1 MQRKSKSTIPGQE
14 GGLCFMLKNGD
25 QYSKHLPCVSLLGSS
40 YLWLPHWLLQATEAD
55 RGSTF
60 GSPASRTS
68 HPTTRPT
75 SLCPWSP
82 SEQGPWPVLRHPVCV
97 VPSASFLV
105 LQPRPYPLLPFIS
118 HYLPKDSSHH
128 RIRSE
133 PAPFKILST
142 VSTFKNVGPGAPPHV
157 PGFGGSAPLNSS
169 PS

>member
-40 YLWLPHWLLQATEAD
+40 YLWLPHWLLQATETD

-60 GSPASRTS
+60 SSPASRTS

-105 LQPRPYPLLPFIS
+105 LQPRPHPLLPFIS
-118 HYLPKDSSHH
+118 HYLPKD
-128 RIRSE
+128 
-133 PAPFKILST
+133 LT
-142 VSTFKNVGPGAPPHV
+142 VSGLSLPRSKSFQQFPPSKTWAQVHR
-157 PGFGGSAPLNSS
+157 PMFQALAGQPH
-169 PS
+169 